1 MIALTRAPRQIN
13 KIAAHTFANFCQD
26 AEMVRDEFEVCRH
39 VCWVQVWW
47 CGVQDLGVDEGVC
60 EFKGICVRKC
70 MHAHAHDQE

>member
-39 VCWVQVWW
+39 VCWVRV
-47 CGVQDLGVDEGVC
+47 
-60 EFKGICVRKC
+60 
-70 MHAHAHDQE
+70 